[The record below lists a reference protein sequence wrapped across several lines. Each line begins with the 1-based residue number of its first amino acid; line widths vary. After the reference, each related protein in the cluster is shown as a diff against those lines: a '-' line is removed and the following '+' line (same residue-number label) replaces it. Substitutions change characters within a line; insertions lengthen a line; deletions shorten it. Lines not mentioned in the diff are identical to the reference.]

1 MEAGACMANNTESL
15 TTHPKPNPIATKNA
29 PAGINDIVGMLAQ
42 WRPALSTMQRYHAS
56 HECPAPAQRA
66 PKESAKDWTG
76 LRWATVGTWGACLHV
91 ALVILLYISTI

>member
-1 MEAGACMANNTESL
+1 MANNTESL
-15 TTHPKPNPIATKNA
+15 TTHPKPTPIANNA
-29 PAGINDIVGMLAQ
+29 PAGINAIVGMLAQ

-76 LRWATVGTWGACLHV
+76 LRWATLGACLHV
-91 ALVILLYISTI
+91 ALVILLSYT